1 MGNRW
6 RERIDR
12 RETPQEH
19 SHEKYITK
27 TRQMLKLKNP
37 DQIVDPLYGLLDNAS
52 GSAGHG
58 SITDTDCLQ
67 QATADQA
74 FTNAKDIGDIDGMT
88 AALIYRALERNTN
101 KVGLTSGP
109 CTSVDA
115 VNPEI
120 RIVKQHQD
128 PASDNAATIN
138 FNIVLNLAVQ
148 IASIG
153 GDPTLA
159 LQSGTFAPG
168 DTNDSTASGN
178 TCDDPNDAE
187 GCIYSQGLLVEDASV
202 DDIASAVTAA
212 GVDFTPPSHT
222 PSSHKSDSGS
232 LVKIIVP
239 IITLGLLIVA
249 GVGLYLWRRRRRRRI
264 KVKAGWLTGKDK
276 GNTHTT
282 KKTERLD
289 HPDDEERA
297 GASARGLGSREL
309 FPARA
314 HSTEENAKRK
324 THSVRFVEPDH
335 QSSQIMSGARA
346 PGGLTASF
354 SREDGRQLSKSKD
367 GLRLNPTVKESNGEG
382 SIGWKVFRG
391 DRETRVNTWL
401 RSWEVLIGENRPS
414 T

>member
-52 GSAGHG
+52 GSAGQG

-67 QATADQA
+67 QASADQA

-212 GVDFTPPSHT
+212 GVDFTPSSHT

-232 LVKIIVP
+232 LVKITVP
-239 IITLGLLIVA
+239 IITLGLIIVA

-264 KVKAGWLTGKDK
+264 KVKAGWLTGEDT

-289 HPDDEERA
+289 HPDDERKGSGLCKGTWEPRIVPGQGSQHRRER
-297 GASARGLGSREL
+297 
-309 FPARA
+309 
-314 HSTEENAKRK
+314 EE
-324 THSVRFVEPDH
+324 
-335 QSSQIMSGARA
+335 
-346 PGGLTASF
+346 
-354 SREDGRQLSKSKD
+354 KD
-367 GLRLNPTVKESNGEG
+367 AVC
-382 SIGWKVFRG
+382 
-391 DRETRVNTWL
+391 
-401 RSWEVLIGENRPS
+401 
-414 T
+414 